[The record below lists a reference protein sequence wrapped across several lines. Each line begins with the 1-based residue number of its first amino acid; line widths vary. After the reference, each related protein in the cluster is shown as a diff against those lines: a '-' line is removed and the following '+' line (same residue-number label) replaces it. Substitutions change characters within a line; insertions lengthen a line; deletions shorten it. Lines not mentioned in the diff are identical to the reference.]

1 MNNRRRM
8 GLEPDYLRDALAQ
21 LAGWHVSGNE
31 IYRTL
36 PIDDA
41 QHAALAERIQIF
53 ADTLQIRP
61 RIRRGDG
68 QTHIGLR
75 GSESGEVSVSEI
87 NLAARIED
95 AYRTIVGLA

>member
-1 MNNRRRM
+1 MNNRRRL
-8 GLEPDYLRDALAQ
+8 GRDTDYLTDALTQ
-21 LAGWHVSGNE
+21 LSGWHVGGGE

-41 QHAALAERIQIF
+41 QHAALTERIQIF

-68 QTHIGLR
+68 QTRIGLDA
-75 GSESGEVSVSEI
+75 SETGEFSLGDV

-95 AYRTIVGLA
+95 AYRTIVGLG

>member
-1 MNNRRRM
+1 MSSRRKM
-8 GLEPDYLRDALAQ
+8 GRETDFLRDAMAL
-21 LAGWHVSGNE
+21 LSGWHISGGE
-31 IYRTL
+31 LYRTL

-53 ADTLQIRP
+53 ADTLQVRP

-68 QTHIGLR
+68 QTRIGLDA
-75 GSESGEVSVSEI
+75 SETGELSVMEV